1 MELKMLIVEQ
11 TDFAEDLADEL
22 RGLCGQL
29 STTVPDNDEVR
40 KILASEAC
48 HLLLAKEGDR
58 LIGMLTLVIFQIP
71 TGVRGWI
78 EDVVVDVDARGKG
91 VGKELVDSALE
102 LAGQFDAKTVDL
114 TSRPGREAAN
124 LLYQKAG
131 FVLRETNLYRYR
143 LK

>member
-1 MELKMLIVEQ
+1 MLIVEQ

>member
-1 MELKMLIVEQ
+1 MLIVEQ
-11 TDFAEDLADEL
+11 TDFTEDLADEL